1 MMRSLAFMAAAVFAG
16 AVAAPAMAFEFS
28 LGHEYRLD
36 GNAVAGESLSF
47 EFEAD
52 EPATLELAFDILPP
66 GTELDDAAHEA
77 MAGALCQEFAGEPL
91 TVLGIPVEAVQ
102 ITLWVVTI
110 DGSSTSRN
118 ALWPITCQ

>member
-1 MMRSLAFMAAAVFAG
+1 MKRLVGALAASAI
-16 AVAAPAMAFEFS
+16 AAPAIAFEFP
-28 LGHEYRLD
+28 LGHEYRLE
-36 GNAVAGESLSF
+36 GNVVAAESLSF
-47 EFEAD
+47 EAEAD

-66 GTELDDAAHEA
+66 GTELDDAAQEA

-102 ITLWVVTI
+102 ITLWVVTV

-118 ALWPITCQ
+118 AIWPITCQ